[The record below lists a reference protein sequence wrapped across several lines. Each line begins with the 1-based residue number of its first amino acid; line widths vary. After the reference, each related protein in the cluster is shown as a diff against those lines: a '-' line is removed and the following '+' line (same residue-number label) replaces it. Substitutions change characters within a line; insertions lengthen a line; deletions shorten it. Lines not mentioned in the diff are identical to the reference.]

1 MAVAS
6 LVAYRA
12 EDAAKTAGSPGCGWG
27 PALSLTWVGRF
38 GAAGLGGWG
47 AGDRARPEFPL
58 RPRPPR
64 DPASCSSP
72 TSDARNKTGTIC
84 QGETRPH
91 PGLPREEGS
100 AQAPEQTQ
108 PDRGG
113 RGAAGQKGC
122 TPAVHPNAPGWLL
135 PAQAVSSHSNIYLC
149 FIFQKGNKEK
159 AMERG
164 EKIQVSH
171 LKVN

>member
-1 MAVAS
+1 MTVAS

-27 PALSLTWVGRF
+27 PALSLTWVG
-38 GAAGLGGWG
+38 GLEQLGWG

-58 RPRPPR
+58 RPRPPQ

-72 TSDARNKTGTIC
+72 TSGTRNKMGTIC

-108 PDRGG
+108 PD
-113 RGAAGQKGC
+113 
-122 TPAVHPNAPGWLL
+122 
-135 PAQAVSSHSNIYLC
+135 
-149 FIFQKGNKEK
+149 
-159 AMERG
+159 
-164 EKIQVSH
+164 
-171 LKVN
+171 